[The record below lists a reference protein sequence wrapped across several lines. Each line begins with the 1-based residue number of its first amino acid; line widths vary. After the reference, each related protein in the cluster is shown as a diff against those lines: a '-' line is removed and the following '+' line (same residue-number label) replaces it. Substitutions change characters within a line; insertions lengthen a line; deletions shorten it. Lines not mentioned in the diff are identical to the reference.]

1 MGGGVER
8 LARFVENSMRVEEI
22 GGREGFY
29 DLNSTCALISP
40 RIIFPIFIFRI
51 LSIADIPSGDKAGC
65 LDGDAGNIR
74 LLLRN
79 KMQII
84 LYKLKYVLCLSSIGY
99 EDTELKL

>member
-1 MGGGVER
+1 MGRREEGVER
-8 LARFVENSMRVEEI
+8 LARFVENSMRVEGV
-22 GGREGFY
+22 GGREGRVY

-40 RIIFPIFIFRI
+40 RIIFPIFIFHI

-65 LDGDAGNIR
+65 LDEDTGNIP

-84 LYKLKYVLCLSSIGY
+84 SYKLKSVLCLSSIAY
-99 EDTELKL
+99 KI